1 MVALNELP
9 AEAAARQLSAC
20 CASPEWIR
28 TVLSRRP
35 YANLDDLV
43 DYSDKVIA
51 GLGWAEIEQAL
62 SAHPRIGERAEKGI
76 EAKWSREEQSS
87 AATDDAAAL
96 VDANAAY
103 EQRFDRVFLICA
115 TGLSAAQILA
125 ALRARLDNDDATEA
139 AVTREELTKIVRLRL
154 ARIA

>member
-9 AEAAARQLSAC
+9 ADDAARQLSAC
-20 CASPEWIR
+20 CASPEWVR

-35 YANLDDLV
+35 YASLDDLV
-43 DYSDKVIA
+43 SYSDKVIA
-51 GLGWAEIEQAL
+51 GLSWAEIELAL
-62 SAHPRIGERAEKGI
+62 AAHPRIGERASGGI
-76 EAKWSREEQSS
+76 EAKWSREEQS
-87 AATDDAAAL
+87 AADGDAEAL
-96 VDANAAY
+96 IEGNAAY

-115 TGLSAAQILA
+115 TGLSASQILQ
-125 ALRARLDNDDATEA
+125 ALRERLENDGATEA